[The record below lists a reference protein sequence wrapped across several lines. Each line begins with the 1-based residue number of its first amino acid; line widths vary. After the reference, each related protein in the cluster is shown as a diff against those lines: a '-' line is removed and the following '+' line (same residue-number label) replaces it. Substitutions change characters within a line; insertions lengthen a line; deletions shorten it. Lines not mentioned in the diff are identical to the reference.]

1 MIRIGRVA
9 GPHGVRGWI
18 KIRPD
23 GAESEAFSA
32 GRHIRLA
39 GRDGTARAAV
49 IREARP
55 HGNLWRLRLAEVEDR
70 DAAERL
76 TGAEIFVPR
85 EELPEP
91 EADSF
96 YWADLI
102 GLRVYDGGE
111 TGGPRPAA
119 RSFESEPGEA
129 EPVESKPAEGN
140 LAGGNP
146 GRFLG
151 RLESIIETGSNDV
164 YVVRDGDRETLV
176 PALGWVVETVDLAAG
191 VMTVRLPEGL

>member
-1 MIRIGRVA
+1 VENGMIRIGRVA

-18 KIRPD
+18 KVRPD
-23 GAESEAFSA
+23 GGEAEAFA
-32 GRHIRLA
+32 AVRQIRLDGRA
-39 GRDGTARAAV
+39 GAARHSE

-55 HGNLWRLRLAEVEDR
+55 HGNLWRLRLAEVDDR
-70 DAAERL
+70 EAAERL

-85 EELPEP
+85 EDLPEP

-102 GLRVYDGGE
+102 GLRVYDGGAE
-111 TGGPRPAA
+111 AP
-119 RSFESEPGEA
+119 ESG
-129 EPVESKPAEGN
+129 
-140 LAGGNP
+140 P

-176 PALGWVVETVDLAAG
+176 PALAWVVETVDLAAG
-191 VMTVRLPEGL
+191 IMTVRLPEGL

>member
-1 MIRIGRVA
+1 VENGMIRIGRVA

-18 KIRPD
+18 KVRPD
-23 GAESEAFSA
+23 GAEPEAFSP
-32 GRHIRLA
+32 GRQIRLT
-39 GRDGTARAAV
+39 GRDGSARTAE

-76 TGAEIFVPR
+76 AGAGIFVPR

-102 GLRVYDGGE
+102 GLRVYDGGGIGDGPPGSDPSGAE
-111 TGGPRPAA
+111 NPDGG
-119 RSFESEPGEA
+119 
-129 EPVESKPAEGN
+129 
-140 LAGGNP
+140 P

-176 PALGWVVETVDLAAG
+176 PALAWVVENVDLAAG
-191 VMTVRLPEGL
+191 VMRVNLPEGL